1 MDLKELLKFIEIED
15 VRLNKYYPHADSE
28 KMVLAR
34 TVKLSE
40 ELGEFCEEVL
50 AHNSLQRS
58 QKMENHDKTALS
70 EEFADVI
77 ITALLTAKSLN
88 IDIEE
93 ALKNKVEKINKRYD

>member
-1 MDLKELLKFIEIED
+1 MDLKELLEFIAIED
-15 VRLNKYYPHADSE
+15 KRLDKYYDHLDKSS
-28 KMVLAR
+28 MILAR

-58 QKMENHDKTALS
+58 QKMDNHDKAGLS

-93 ALKNKVEKINKRYD
+93 ALKNKVEKINKRY